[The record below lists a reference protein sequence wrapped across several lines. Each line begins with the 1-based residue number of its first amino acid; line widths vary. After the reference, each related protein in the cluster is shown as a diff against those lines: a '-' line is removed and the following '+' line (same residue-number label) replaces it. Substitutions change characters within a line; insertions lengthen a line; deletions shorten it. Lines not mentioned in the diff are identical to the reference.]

1 MAQPPERAAAGAGA
15 LIYAMVAR
23 GTVAVAEHTSYT
35 GNFRDIAAQCL
46 LKLPAGNNRFTY
58 TCDGH
63 TFNFLVSDGYAFCVV
78 ATGSAGRQIPMAFL
92 EMIKE
97 DFNKRYAGGKAAT
110 ATANSLTR
118 DFGPRLRDQMQ
129 YCTDHPEEVS
139 KLSKVKAQMDQVKS
153 IMMENIDKVI
163 DRGQQVDELV
173 TRTEQLHD
181 GAADFRRGGERLRRK
196 MWYQN
201 MKMKLI
207 VLGIIVALIVIIILS
222 ICHGG
227 CGK

>member
-1 MAQPPERAAAGAGA
+1 MAQPPERPAAGA

-46 LKLPAGNNRFTY
+46 HKLPAGNNRFTY

-78 ATGSAGRQIPMAFL
+78 ATESAGRQIPMAFL
-92 EMIKE
+92 ETIKE
-97 DFNKRYAGGKAAT
+97 DFNKKYAGGKAAT

-139 KLSKVKAQMDQVKS
+139 KLSKVKAQVDQVKS
-153 IMMENIDKVI
+153 IMMENIDKAI
-163 DRGQQVDELV
+163 DRGIQIDGLV
-173 TRTEQLHD
+173 TRTEQLHE
-181 GAADFRRGGERLRRK
+181 GAADFRRDGARLRRK

-207 VLGIIVALIVIIILS
+207 VLGIIVALILIIILS